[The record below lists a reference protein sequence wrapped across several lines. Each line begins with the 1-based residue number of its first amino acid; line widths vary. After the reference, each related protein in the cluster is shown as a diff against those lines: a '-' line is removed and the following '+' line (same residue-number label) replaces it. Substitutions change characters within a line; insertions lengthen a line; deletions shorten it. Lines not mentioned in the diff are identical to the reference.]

1 MACEGFPANSFRA
14 SVFSGGERPSP
25 VVASKTARRNEMH
38 DGLGAVGVARTE
50 GRRGNHRGADRLPL
64 GRTAAKVRKGR
75 SMHDVALV
83 NLSGGGAMIEADF
96 QARLWDKLTLV
107 LGDHGEIECAV
118 RWLRDNRFGLEFAHE
133 TRIDCDLITRD
144 ETLREVIRNNFPN
157 DHKSE
162 PAETVE
168 AQAEEPGPE
177 PRAETRH
184 PLIWSGLI
192 RHGDENLLVRI
203 RNISATGAMVQS
215 VASLAPGSEVVLD
228 LGEAGTHPA
237 RVCWSHGDQAGIAFA
252 ETFDIRLLA
261 VCRPEVAERKW
272 AKPDYLRD
280 DNVESSPWASQW
292 ARLTVKDLSR
302 NLSG

>member
-25 VVASKTARRNEMH
+25 VVASKTARRNETH

-75 SMHDVALV
+75 STHDVSLV
-83 NLSGGGAMIEADF
+83 NLSGGGAMIEADL
-96 QARLWDKLTLV
+96 QARLWDKLTLI

-133 TRIDCDLITRD
+133 TRIDCDLVTRD
-144 ETLREVIRNNFPN
+144 ETLREVIRNNFPQ
-157 DHKSE
+157 DHAAQEAE
-162 PAETVE
+162 PTETPLE
-168 AQAEEPGPE
+168 APGPE

-184 PLIWSGLI
+184 PLIWSGLV
-192 RHGDENLLVRI
+192 RHGDENALVRI
-203 RNISATGAMVQS
+203 RNISATGAMIQS
-215 VASLAPGSEVVLD
+215 LATLAPGNEVVLD
-228 LGEAGTHPA
+228 LGEAGTHSA
-237 RVCWSHGDQAGIAFA
+237 QVCWSHGDQAGIAFA

-261 VCRPEVAERKW
+261 ACRPEVAERRW

-280 DNVESSPWASQW
+280 ENVESSPWASQW

-302 NLSG
+302 NLCG